1 MSYCGYVV
9 RVKEIRKHEN
19 ADRLQIATFFGNDV
33 VVGLDTKEGDLGV
46 YFPTDGKLGE
56 EFARANKL
64 LREKDANGNNVGGY
78 LDPDKRNIRAIKLR
92 GEKSDG
98 LYMPIKSL
106 EQFTN
111 PTKLK
116 EGDTITTLDGT
127 LICEKYVP
135 RGRRNAQNAP
145 GQKKKAKEKESYP
158 FFQEHIDTSQFA
170 YNLGKFKEGDLIYIS
185 LKLHGTSQRTSYTVE
200 KKKRPWLLSKLG
212 FKPKK
217 SWKLVTGTRRVNL
230 KSFEGGYYGD
240 NSFRKQ
246 HHDFFEGKLQKGETV
261 YYEVV
266 GYQAENSLIMP
277 ECDNKKTGD
286 KEFIKQFGD
295 KTRFTYGCGN
305 GESDIYVYR
314 MTMTNEDGHVVEYP
328 TELVQ
333 LRCEQMA
340 VKHVPV
346 LEKFIFTSTED
357 LVERVSR
364 HEEGSDL
371 IDPTHIREGVIV
383 RIDNKEKFAAFKQ
396 KSFHFKVLEGI
407 IKDAEVL
414 DIEEAESVTEEE
426 VAI

>member
-9 RVKEIRKHEN
+9 QVKEIRKHEN

-33 VVGLDTKEGDLGV
+33 VVGLDTKAGDLGV

-56 EFARANKL
+56 EFARKNKL

-98 LYMPIKSL
+98 LYMPITAL
-106 EQFTN
+106 EQFTKID
-111 PTKLK
+111 KLK
-116 EGDTITTLDGT
+116 EGETITTLNET
-127 LICEKYVP
+127 LICEKYIP
-135 RGRRNAQNAP
+135 RGRRSTQNPA
-145 GQKKKAKEKESYP
+145 GSKKVVKERESYP
-158 FFQEHIDTSQFA
+158 FFEQHIDTSQFA

-185 LKLHGTSQRTSYTVE
+185 LKLHGTSQRTSYTIE
-200 KKKRPWLLSKLG
+200 KKKRPWLLAKLG
-212 FKPKK
+212 MKATKA
-217 SWKLVTGTRRVNL
+217 WKMVTGTRRVNL

-240 NSFRKQ
+240 NLFRKQ
-246 HHDFFEGKLQKGETV
+246 YHDFFEGKLQKGETV

-266 GYQAENSLIMP
+266 GYQGQDSLIMP

-286 KEFIKQFGD
+286 KEFIKKFGD
-295 KTRFTYGCGN
+295 KTRFTYACGN
-305 GESDIYVYR
+305 GQSDIYVYR

-328 TELVQ
+328 MELVQ

-346 LEKFIFTSTED
+346 LDKFIYTTQED
-357 LVERVSR
+357 LLKRVNEY
-364 HEEGSDL
+364 EEGADL

-383 RIDNKEKFAAFKQ
+383 RIDNKQKFTAFKQ
-396 KSFHFKVLEGI
+396 KNFHFKVLEGI

-414 DIEEAESVTEEE
+414 DIEEAESIEEE
-426 VAI
+426 QA